1 MDRLHR
7 RSGNVRGPDAESP
20 SLNEL
25 LDRLHARTGQRAVS
39 VVRAG
44 AAGLAPMASG
54 PYFAWL
60 PLEMLVRLPGRPLSP
75 LSLEFGRRRCP
86 TGLVLR
92 RSAESLAPACAL
104 RDMLGDT
111 APWPR
116 NDTTSSAAW
125 RSSRRQGP
133 AWRQRLTL
141 TEQTPVRVIGR
152 VERKL
157 LAPAL
162 AGGLKPS
169 PGTGFDAADGFA
181 FGVVSPAAGVSV
193 PDDEGSATDSGSQW
207 PGGRPLR
214 VRRCTTCS
222 GGSLC
227 VPAFRPAMPN
237 LMG

>member
-1 MDRLHR
+1 MPAPGSARC
-7 RSGNVRGPDAESP
+7 P
-20 SLNEL
+20 S
-25 LDRLHARTGQRAVS
+25 
-39 VVRAG
+39 
-44 AAGLAPMASG
+44 SG
-54 PYFAWL
+54 PARPVSPRWRRARISPGCHWRCWSGCPAGRFL
-60 PLEMLVRLPGRPLSP
+60 PCPWSSGGGAVRPA
-75 LSLEFGRRRCP
+75 
-86 TGLVLR
+86 LVLR

-111 APWPR
+111 APWSR

-125 RSSRRQGP
+125 RSPRRQGP

-193 PDDEGSATDSGSQW
+193 PDDEGSTTDSGSQW